1 MRPVSTRSLKTSA
14 LTGLRTEKQRQFV
27 LAYIGE
33 ARFNATEAARLAK
46 YDGSDETLRAIGYE
60 NLTKPH
66 IRAAIDEIL
75 EEHAITERQA
85 VAIVSSHARA
95 SIGDFIDIVDE
106 EGDDGNSKQ
115 TIRLNLMRAQEAGLL
130 HLIKKVGHDS
140 RGRPYIELVDAQAAL
155 KDLLAYYAR
164 RGRGGDDADLE
175 GENRVAQV
183 FEKLGIKLNHPPKL
197 YT

>member
-1 MRPVSTRSLKTSA
+1 MSPSKLA
-14 LTGLRTEKQRQFV
+14 ALRTEKQRQFV

-33 ARFNATEAARLAK
+33 ARFNATEAARMAK

-95 SIGDFIDIVDE
+95 SIEDFIDIVDE
-106 EGDDGNSKQ
+106 EGDEGSKQ
-115 TIRLNLMRAQEAGLL
+115 SFRLNLLKAQNAGLL
-130 HLIKKVGHDS
+130 HLIKKVGYDS
-140 RGRPYIELVDAQAAL
+140 RARPYIELVDAQAAL

-164 RGRGGDDADLE
+164 RGPGDSKSDSE
-175 GENRVAQV
+175 GEDRIAQV
-183 FEKLGIKLNHPPKL
+183 FEKLGIKLDRPPRL
-197 YT
+197 DN

>member
-1 MRPVSTRSLKTSA
+1 
-14 LTGLRTEKQRQFV
+14 
-27 LAYIGE
+27 
-33 ARFNATEAARLAK
+33 
-46 YDGSDETLRAIGYE
+46 
-60 NLTKPH
+60 
-66 IRAAIDEIL
+66 
-75 EEHAITERQA
+75 
-85 VAIVSSHARA
+85 
-95 SIGDFIDIVDE
+95 
-106 EGDDGNSKQ
+106 
-115 TIRLNLMRAQEAGLL
+115 MRAQEAGLL